1 MELIEPTLII
11 IFLFN
16 VLRPLLIKESGKY
29 RITHL
34 KIEIKHLLTF
44 MMNIVPAPR

>member
-1 MELIEPTLII
+1 MVSYKDLNT
-11 IFLFN
+11 
-16 VLRPLLIKESGKY
+16 LIKESGKY